1 MKHTRSMMGNS
12 IPSPQHPRLPGQS
25 LSPAPAR
32 ATSLSH
38 MDSED
43 LLDYLVLGNPGTC
56 AEAEEGDFENIWSV
70 AELGPYRPPPRLSH
84 MDTAAFSLDGDF
96 DDSCQLMVDSMLSF
110 DPIPSC
116 TGKLGSQCRRCVPIS
131 PDEFIFPCL
140 SCAPSERRSLRRRG
154 RRTTLSRWTHQ
165 PAGC

>member
-1 MKHTRSMMGNS
+1 MS
-12 IPSPQHPRLPGQS
+12 GQS

-56 AEAEEGDFENIWSV
+56 ADAEEGDFENIWSV
-70 AELGPYRPPPRLSH
+70 AELGPYRPPPRGLSH

-96 DDSCQLMVDSMLSF
+96 DDSCQLMVDSLLSF
-110 DPIPSC
+110 DAIPS
-116 TGKLGSQCRRCVPIS
+116 TGRLDGFTRPCVPIS
-131 PDEFIFPCL
+131 VYVSAICFL
-140 SCAPSERRSLRRRG
+140 A
-154 RRTTLSRWTHQ
+154 
-165 PAGC
+165 

>member
-1 MKHTRSMMGNS
+1 MMGTR
-12 IPSPQHPRLPGQS
+12 IPSLHPRLAGQS
-25 LSPAPAR
+25 LSPPAR
-32 ATSLSH
+32 AATLSH

-43 LLDYLVLGNPGTC
+43 LLVYLVLGNPGTC

-110 DPIPSC
+110 DPSPI
-116 TGKLGSQCRRCVPIS
+116 TGKLGLHTIMP
-131 PDEFIFPCL
+131 P
-140 SCAPSERRSLRRRG
+140 LRADMI
-154 RRTTLSRWTHQ
+154 
-165 PAGC
+165 P